1 MEKENTKIE
10 DEKFPTPSLEW
21 NDIIKVLGSI
31 AGFIGLGG
39 ALLWLFGRSF
49 YTRMFAA
56 FGSSPLSVSIAP
68 EDFLERGTASL
79 VYFILDI
86 LFTIFL
92 YYLAYLFKIF
102 YYEKILRRT
111 KNYILRI
118 VSILLVFTIGV
129 TSGILLTDTS
139 NLGISASYFYED
151 TVNLVSIFMIFTG
164 LETSFLFA
172 SPLGIKNPNELSENQ
187 SIISSQTPIALARI
201 LILIAMLGN
210 FLVIQSTSSYVGGY
224 LSGCMITLRK
234 STSVVM
240 FSNTPVLMEGQTR
253 MQELYAYNDYF
264 LLFTDRDYYYL
275 YREIEFSNNK
285 PKNLFVV
292 SKDVAKTMQLTSIP
306 VPKDE
311 IKKYNQ
317 MCTSKI
323 RNG

>member
-1 MEKENTKIE
+1 MEKENTKIDE
-10 DEKFPTPSLEW
+10 EKFPTPSLQW

-49 YTRMFAA
+49 YVGLLSSFG
-56 FGSSPLSVSIAP
+56 GSSLTVSIAL
-68 EDFLERGTASL
+68 EDFLEKGTASL

-86 LFTIFL
+86 LFTLFL

-102 YYEKILRRT
+102 FYEKILRRT
-111 KNYILRI
+111 KSYILRI

-129 TSGILLTDTS
+129 ISGILLTNTS

-164 LETSFLFA
+164 LETSLLFA
-172 SPLGIKNPNELSENQ
+172 SPLGIKNQNELAENQ

-210 FLVIQSTSSYVGGY
+210 FLVIQSSSSYVGGY
-224 LSGCMITLRK
+224 FSGCMITLRK
-234 STSVVM
+234 STPVVM
-240 FSNTPVLMEGQTR
+240 FSNTPVLTEGQIRT
-253 MQELYAYNDYF
+253 QELYAYNDYF

-275 YREIEFSNNK
+275 YREIEPSNNK

-292 SKDVAKTMQLTSIP
+292 SKDVAKTIQMTTIP

-311 IKKYNQ
+311 IMKYNQ
-317 MCTSKI
+317 ICTNKI
-323 RNG
+323 RSG

>member
-1 MEKENTKIE
+1 MEKENTKIA
-10 DEKFPTPSLEW
+10 DEKFPTPSLQW

-49 YTRMFAA
+49 YVGLLSS
-56 FGSSPLSVSIAP
+56 FGASSLTVSIAP
-68 EDFLERGTASL
+68 EDFLEKGTASL

-86 LFTIFL
+86 LFTLFL

-102 YYEKILRRT
+102 FYEKILRRT
-111 KNYILRI
+111 KSYILRI

-129 TSGILLTDTS
+129 ISGILLTNTS

-164 LETSFLFA
+164 LETSLLFA
-172 SPLGIKNPNELSENQ
+172 SPLGIKNQNELAENQ

-210 FLVIQSTSSYVGGY
+210 FLVIQSSSSYVGGY
-224 LSGCMITLRK
+224 FSGCMITLRK
-234 STSVVM
+234 STPVVM
-240 FSNTPVLMEGQTR
+240 FSNTPVFTEGQTR
-253 MQELYAYNDYF
+253 TQELYVYNDYF

-275 YREIEFSNNK
+275 YREIDPSNNK

-292 SKDVAKTMQLTSIP
+292 SKDIAKTMQMATIP

-311 IKKYNQ
+311 INKYSQ
-317 MCTSKI
+317 ICTSKI
-323 RNG
+323 RNR